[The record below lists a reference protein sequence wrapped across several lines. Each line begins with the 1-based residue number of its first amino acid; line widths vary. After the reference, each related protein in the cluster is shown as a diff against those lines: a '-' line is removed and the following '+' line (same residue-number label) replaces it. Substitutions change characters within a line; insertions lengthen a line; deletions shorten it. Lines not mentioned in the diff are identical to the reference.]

1 MVKNDQPLRIIAVLF
16 LAPYL
21 IYCGKKYNNQNLI
34 FLGIL
39 FLIIEIYCL
48 LFVKE
53 YELKLMRLVVK

>member
-48 LFVKE
+48 LFVKP
-53 YELKLMRLVVK
+53 RQFN